1 MKKNKAFTLIE
12 LIAVLVIMA
21 ILALIVT
28 PLVMNIIRK
37 ARISA
42 DKRSIDAYGRSIEL
56 AIASYL
62 LDNGYFPTSIEQLT
76 IEYSGDEVVCS
87 TTKLKSDSSVYLAE
101 CTVGGRVVD
110 GYTYGS
116 EEAVVYDEYQVGDEI
131 IYKGMKFYVVSSSG
145 TSEDRVTVLKETPLK
160 IDEVSTYGMA
170 HINSYTYMSQG
181 TTYDKNGY
189 GGMAYYSTETCGFPS
204 GSYESVKTGCTT
216 DYEESDIK
224 YVIDAWANDRL
235 TVSDLK
241 ADSLGYKARLLT
253 YEELITSL
261 GYNPPAENT
270 NYMNLNTEDTPSWVY
285 NSNYYYWTMSSSS
298 NKNDEVW
305 AVNAYGSIE
314 YGLVWYNFGYVVRPV
329 ITISKSV
336 L

>member
-87 TTKLKSDSSVYLAE
+87 TTQLKSDSSVYLSE

-116 EEAVVYDEYQVGDEI
+116 EEAVVYDEYQVGE
-131 IYKGMKFYVVSSSG
+131 MKLYI
-145 TSEDRVTVLKETPLK
+145 KE
-160 IDEVSTYGMA
+160 
-170 HINSYTYMSQG
+170 
-181 TTYDKNGY
+181 
-189 GGMAYYSTETCGFPS
+189 
-204 GSYESVKTGCTT
+204 
-216 DYEESDIK
+216 
-224 YVIDAWANDRL
+224 
-235 TVSDLK
+235 
-241 ADSLGYKARLLT
+241 
-253 YEELITSL
+253 
-261 GYNPPAENT
+261 
-270 NYMNLNTEDTPSWVY
+270 
-285 NSNYYYWTMSSSS
+285 
-298 NKNDEVW
+298 
-305 AVNAYGSIE
+305 
-314 YGLVWYNFGYVVRPV
+314 
-329 ITISKSV
+329 
-336 L
+336 

>member
-1 MKKNKAFTLIE
+1 
-12 LIAVLVIMA
+12 
-21 ILALIVT
+21 
-28 PLVMNIIRK
+28 
-37 ARISA
+37 
-42 DKRSIDAYGRSIEL
+42 
-56 AIASYL
+56 
-62 LDNGYFPTSIEQLT
+62 
-76 IEYSGDEVVCS
+76 
-87 TTKLKSDSSVYLAE
+87 
-101 CTVGGRVVD
+101 
-110 GYTYGS
+110 
-116 EEAVVYDEYQVGDEI
+116 
-131 IYKGMKFYVVSSSG
+131 MKFYVVSSSG

-253 YEELITSL
+253 YEELIISL